1 MGILGLVIVAAPFTL
16 GLMGSPQDEV
26 SVSEDNEDDDV
37 KADFKTLSKIG
48 LGIYAS
54 SSSSS
59 AVATS
64 TT

>member
-1 MGILGLVIVAAPFTL
+1 MGTLAFTCEDGQFGLGLT
-16 GLMGSPQDEV
+16 GSPHDEV
-26 SVSEDNEDDDV
+26 SVSDMDDDAV
-37 KADFKTLSKIG
+37 RADFKTLSKIG
-48 LGIYAS
+48 LGMYAS